1 MDYQLEHHC
10 EGAVFT
16 LNRPDK
22 LNATTPQVW
31 EGLTELLDKMEADG
45 GRYIVITGA
54 GPKAF
59 CAGTD
64 LGTTVDL
71 SNDEVANRCDWV
83 RKVLLRLHRSPVV
96 SVAAVNGLAYGGGME
111 LVAACTL
118 RLAVASA
125 RFSVPEIKIAAI
137 PAYGGTQFLPAVL
150 GPAVA
155 LDLLL
160 TGRTITALEALQMGL
175 LSRVI
180 EEDGDVV
187 AKALELGQA
196 VGGYSAPAVA
206 AIRSAV
212 ASAGPQVTE
221 GGMAREGILAR
232 EIFQGEDCREGTA
245 AFLEK
250 RAPVFTGR

>member
-1 MDYQLEHHC
+1 MDYQIERR
-10 EGAVFT
+10 GAGAIFT

-31 EGLTELLDKMEADG
+31 DGLTALLDELEAGG
-45 GRYIVITGA
+45 GRYVVITGA
-54 GPKAF
+54 GPRAF

-64 LGTTVDL
+64 LGTTVAL
-71 SNDEVANRCDWV
+71 SNDEVANRCDMV
-83 RKVLLRLHRSPVV
+83 RKVLLRLHRSPVL

-111 LVAACTL
+111 LAAACTL
-118 RLAVASA
+118 RLAVPSA

-137 PAYGGTQFLPAVL
+137 PAYGGTQYLPAVL

-160 TGRTITALEALQMGL
+160 TGRVLGTPEAMTLGF
-175 LSRVI
+175 LSRIV
-180 EEDGDVV
+180 EAGADVV
-187 AKALELGQA
+187 AEAVAVAET
-196 VGGYSAPAVA
+196 VGGFSAPAVA

-221 GGMAREGILAR
+221 AGMAREGILAR